1 MFMSTPKCE
10 CALRWKVLGHTMK
23 VAEVIVVGGGESKL
37 GWKALAPLIY
47 VPLRLG
53 LGWVTEEPTWWQACH
68 LTEESP

>member
-1 MFMSTPKCE
+1 MFMSTPKWE
-10 CALRWKVLGHTMK
+10 CAVRWRVLGHTMK
-23 VAEVIVVGGGESKL
+23 VAEGMVVGGGESKL

-47 VPLRLG
+47 VPLGLG